1 MKKICNSPKFIV
13 INLHGDMQT
22 VRMWLAKGSFGV
34 FVYASYNYSEDTVL
48 LLLLSSS
55 VGFCTPA
62 YLRQWVL
69 WNRGLKMNGW
79 SEGAV
84 APAAVVGLSWITK
97 ELLKQLLNFSV
108 EPAVLR
114 QRGQFHPYSCLIFNW
129 MLHLGWSSLWALAG
143 SVRLRAVMALL
154 PEVS

>member
-1 MKKICNSPKFIV
+1 MEKICNSPKFIV

-34 FVYASYNYSEDTVL
+34 FVYVSYDYSEDTVL

-55 VGFCTPA
+55 VDFCTPA
-62 YLRQWVL
+62 CLRQWVL

-79 SEGAV
+79 SGCAV
-84 APAAVVGLSWITK
+84 VPAARVGVSWMTR

-114 QRGQFHPYSCLIFNW
+114 QRGWLHPCSCLIFNW
-129 MLHLGWSSLWALAG
+129 MLHLGWSSLWAFAG